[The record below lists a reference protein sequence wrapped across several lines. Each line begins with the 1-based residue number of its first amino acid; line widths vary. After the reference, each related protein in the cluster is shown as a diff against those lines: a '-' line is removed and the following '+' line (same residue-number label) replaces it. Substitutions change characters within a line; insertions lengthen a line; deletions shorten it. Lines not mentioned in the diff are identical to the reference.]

1 MKLIWKLLFGKPKK
15 ASRPKK
21 VKKKKNLS
29 LTLLDSLAGA
39 ALTALALRWNEDL
52 WKPNR

>member
-21 VKKKKNLS
+21 AKKNLG
-29 LTLLDSLAGA
+29 LTLLDRLAGA
-39 ALTALALRWNEDL
+39 ALAAVSLKWNEDL
-52 WKPNR
+52 WKPNSR